1 MRFKTFS
8 SPHMAPARSVNR
20 VMGQV
25 LLALIPGT
33 AAMTWYFGWGVLIN
47 VSLAVT
53 VALAC
58 EALMLLVRGRT
69 LTPHITDLSA
79 VLAGWLFA
87 LAVPPLTPWW
97 VTLVGVGF
105 AMVVAKHLYGG
116 LGYNPFNPAMV
127 GYVVVLISFPREMTL
142 WLSPSVIAEL
152 NLSLPQTFAAIFA
165 GTLPDGLTW
174 DMITA
179 ATPLDRIQTGVGLA
193 HPISEIQNS
202 PFFGYLGGVGWEWI
216 GLWFLVGG
224 LWLLKRGV
232 IGWQIPVAMLGTL
245 TLLSGLFWLIN
256 PETYASPLFH
266 VFSGAAI
273 LGAFFIAT
281 DPVSA
286 STTPRGR
293 LIFGAGVGALVFVI
307 RTWGGYAEGV
317 AFAVLL
323 MNMMV
328 PLIDHYTQPRVF
340 GKTTAGKEG

>member
-8 SPHMAPARSVNR
+8 SPHMAPTRSVNR

-127 GYVVVLISFPREMTL
+127 GYVVVLISFPREMTA
-142 WLSPSVIAEL
+142 WLPPRDLTGFDITFM
-152 NLSLPQTFAAIFA
+152 QTVSAIFT
-165 GTLPDGLTW
+165 GSLGDGLTV
-174 DMITA
+174 DAVT
-179 ATPLDRIQTGVGLA
+179 
-193 HPISEIQNS
+193 S
-202 PFFGYLGGVGWEWI
+202 
-216 GLWFLVGG
+216 
-224 LWLLKRGV
+224 
-232 IGWQIPVAMLGTL
+232 
-245 TLLSGLFWLIN
+245 
-256 PETYASPLFH
+256 ASPL
-266 VFSGAAI
+266 
-273 LGAFFIAT
+273 AT
-281 DPVSA
+281 RVRARSA
-286 STTPRGR
+286 
-293 LIFGAGVGALVFVI
+293 
-307 RTWGGYAEGV
+307 TWNSMPPMCGG
-317 AFAVLL
+317 
-323 MNMMV
+323 
-328 PLIDHYTQPRVF
+328 
-340 GKTTAGKEG
+340 